1 LFLQKA
7 VRKLLQIIGLKLFS
21 NSQFS
26 FRYCGLVIKAQG
38 LHPEYLDSDA
48 SITH

>member
-1 LFLQKA
+1 MFLQER
-7 VRKLLQIIGLKLFS
+7 VRKLLQFIGLEMFS
-21 NSQFS
+21 NSHFS

-48 SITH
+48 SK